1 MSNIIKYKMKLEVLT
16 PLHIG
21 GADYKSNITKKEYLF
36 EEGNEG
42 KKILRIVDGQKFID
56 YLIKNNLFDKY
67 ISLINKNVNESVD
80 EHKRNLSLEKILKEL
95 RISIDDL
102 KNNFQ
107 KKFYI
112 INDKK
117 FQIKNDIKL
126 MIRNILGKPYIP
138 GSSIKGALVNFLL
151 IDYIIKHR
159 NEFEKEKKLILDM
172 AKKVSNKN
180 QANSFRNNI
189 MENIVNIIED
199 YILYSKNMEY
209 SVKKRMNYKINKEE
223 EYIFYKG
230 NSGKK
235 LGISISDSYS
245 YTDIKTNFYQ
255 DYDEKIGKKIE
266 PAAMPLSREY
276 IMENSEFNFD
286 IILDIDILKKSKLEI
301 KNIDDLIEALE
312 NATTYLINNV
322 LEDKNSLQTENLIL
336 GANTGFHQKTIIFA
350 LFEDK
355 KDLTEV
361 VKKILHK
368 NDGTNEKQKIN
379 NHLKDRIS
387 PRVLNRIDIEGKTKL
402 AGLVRIEKVDEK
414 NVGTN

>member
-1 MSNIIKYKMKLEVLT
+1 MSNIIKYKMNLEVLT

-21 GADYKSNITKKEYLF
+21 GAEYKSNITKKEYLF

-42 KKILRIVDGQKFID
+42 KKILRIVDAQKFID
-56 YLIKNNLFDKY
+56 YLVKNNLFDKY

-126 MIRNILGKPYIP
+126 MIRDILGKPYIP

-151 IDYIIKHR
+151 VDYIIKHR
-159 NEFEKEKKLILDM
+159 NEFEKEKKLILDQ

-199 YILYSKNMEY
+199 YILYSKNKEY

-245 YTDIKTNFYQ
+245 YTDTKTNFYQ
-255 DYDEKIGKKIE
+255 DYDEKIRKKLQSD
-266 PAAMPLSREY
+266 AMPLNREY
-276 IMENSEFNFD
+276 IMENSKFNFD
-286 IILDIDILKKSKLEI
+286 IILDIELLKKSKLEI
-301 KNIDDLIEALE
+301 KNINDLIEVLE

-322 LEDKNSLQTENLIL
+322 LEDKNSPRTENLVL
-336 GANTGFHQKTIIFA
+336 GANTGFLQKTIVYA
-350 LFEDK
+350 LFEDDEERLEVIK
-355 KDLTEV
+355 KLLHT
-361 VKKILHK
+361 KKGDKIKDHL
-368 NDGTNEKQKIN
+368 NDKFA
-379 NHLKDRIS
+379 
-387 PRVLNRIDIEGKTKL
+387 PRVLNRIKINNKNLL
-402 AGLVRIEKVDEK
+402 AGLVKISKVDEK

>member
-36 EEGNEG
+36 EEENEE
-42 KKILRIVDGQKFID
+42 KKILRIVDGQKFVD
-56 YLIKNNLFDKY
+56 YLIKNNLFDNY
-67 ISLINKNVNESVD
+67 ISLINKNINESVD
-80 EHKRNLSLEKILKEL
+80 E
-95 RISIDDL
+95 
-102 KNNFQ
+102 
-107 KKFYI
+107 
-112 INDKK
+112 DKK
-117 FQIKNDIKL
+117 FEIKNDIKL
-126 MIRNILGKPYIP
+126 MIINILGKPYIP

-159 NEFEKEKKLILDM
+159 NEFEKEKKLILNA

-189 MENIVNIIED
+189 MKNIVNIMED

-223 EYIFYKG
+223 EYVFYKG

-266 PAAMPLSREY
+266 STAMPLSREY

-414 NVGTN
+414 NVDTN

>member
-1 MSNIIKYKMKLEVLT
+1 MSNIIKYKMNLEVLT

-21 GADYKSNITKKEYLF
+21 GAEYKSNITKKEYLF

-42 KKILRIVDGQKFID
+42 KKILRIVDAQKFID
-56 YLIKNNLFDKY
+56 YLVKNNLFDKY

-107 KKFYI
+107 KKF
-112 INDKK
+112 
-117 FQIKNDIKL
+117 QIKNDIKL
-126 MIRNILGKPYIP
+126 MIRDILGKPYIP

-151 IDYIIKHR
+151 VDYIIKHR
-159 NEFEKEKKLILDM
+159 NEFEKEKKLILDQ

-199 YILYSKNMEY
+199 YILYSKNKEY

-245 YTDIKTNFYQ
+245 YTDTKTNFYQ
-255 DYDEKIGKKIE
+255 DYDEKIRKKLQSD
-266 PAAMPLSREY
+266 AMPLNREY
-276 IMENSEFNFD
+276 IMENSKFNFD
-286 IILDIDILKKSKLEI
+286 IILDIELLKKSKLEI
-301 KNIDDLIEALE
+301 KNINDLIEVLE

-368 NDGTNEKQKIN
+368 NDGTNKGQKIN

-387 PRVLNRIDIEGKTKL
+387 PRVLNRIDIEGKSKL
-402 AGLVRIEKVDEK
+402 AGLVRIKKVEEK

>member
-1 MSNIIKYKMKLEVLT
+1 MSNIIKYKMNLEVLT

-21 GADYKSNITKKEYLF
+21 GAEYKSNITKKEYLF

-42 KKILRIVDGQKFID
+42 KKILRIVDAQKFID
-56 YLIKNNLFDKY
+56 YLVKNNLFDKY

-80 EHKRNLSLEKILKEL
+80 EHKRNLSLEKILEEL

-126 MIRNILGKPYIP
+126 MIRDILGKPYIP

-151 IDYIIKHR
+151 VDYIIKHR
-159 NEFEKEKKLILDM
+159 NEFEKEKKLILDQ

-199 YILYSKNMEY
+199 YILYSKNKEY

-223 EYIFYKG
+223 EYIFYEG

-245 YTDIKTNFYQ
+245 YTDTKTNFYQ
-255 DYDEKIGKKIE
+255 DYDEKIRKKLQSD
-266 PAAMPLSREY
+266 AMPLNREY
-276 IMENSEFNFD
+276 IMENSKFNFD
-286 IILDIDILKKSKLEI
+286 IILDMDLLKKSQLKVKDI
-301 KNIDDLIEALE
+301 NDLIKAIE
-312 NATTYLINNV
+312 NATTYLIDYV
-322 LEDKNSLQTENLIL
+322 LEDRTSSKTENLIL

-355 KDLTEV
+355 EDLTEV

-368 NDGTNEKQKIN
+368 SDGISNKEKVN
-379 NHLKDRIS
+379 NHLKDKFS
-387 PRVLNRIDIEGKTKL
+387 PRVLNRIKINGKNKL
-402 AGLVRIEKVDEK
+402 AGLVKISKVEEK